1 MDYADH
7 LFKRRH
13 FGRLIILLCVRWYV
27 TYKLSYRDLVEM
39 MAERG
44 LSMAHTTIMRWVQ
57 RFIPEF
63 EKRWRKYAKPV
74 GRSWRVDETY
84 IKVKGRWV
92 YLYRAVDK
100 QGRTV
105 DFYLSEQRDMGAAKH
120 FFRRAVLHNGPP
132 KKITLDGYSAS
143 PRAVKEL
150 KAEGVLP
157 RDVELRS
164 NAYLN
169 NIIEQ
174 DHRRVKQRVGPM
186 LGFKRFEHAA
196 IVIAGIELAHK
207 LRKGQFNFS
216 KLIKHSA
223 LSAAPWLAILV
234 A

>member
-1 MDYADH
+1 
-7 LFKRRH
+7 
-13 FGRLIILLCVRWYV
+13 V
-27 TYKLSYRDLVEM
+27 
-39 MAERG
+39 
-44 LSMAHTTIMRWVQ
+44 
-57 RFIPEF
+57 F
-63 EKRWRKYAKPV
+63 EKRWRKYATPV
-74 GRSWRVDETY
+74 GGSWRVDETY
-84 IKVKGRWV
+84 LKVKGRWV

-105 DFYLSEQRDMGAAKH
+105 EFYLSEQRDVGAAKR

-143 PRAVKEL
+143 HRAVKEL

-169 NIIEQ
+169 NIVEQ
-174 DHRRVKQRVGPM
+174 DHRRVKRRIGPM

-207 LRKGQFNFS
+207 LRQGQFNFS
-216 KLIKHSA
+216 KLSRWSA
-223 LSAAPWLAILV
+223 LSSDPWWAVLIA
-234 A
+234 